1 MATIAAE
8 RWRWGA
14 LALLLAAAC
23 IRRDVP
29 LPAPPEV
36 AGPVTGGPG
45 PGLRVALAAGVTS
58 LEIGG
63 ASGLRVGDG
72 SGGLVARIAPGTVA
86 TVSLRPGKVEVRGQ
100 GPGARAEGSRL
111 IVSGDGGPVRVA
123 GRDYRGDVVL
133 VRVARGLTAINRV
146 GVEDYLLGVVIAE
159 LGVKD
164 RADMEA
170 LKAQAI
176 VSRTYAL
183 RNLGRWEAD
192 GFDLYASVND
202 QVYGGIRTES
212 PLGRMAVEATRGQV
226 ITYQGAMIDA
236 FFSSTCAGRT
246 VRGAEVFRAADRPYL
261 RSIVDAPANGAAYC
275 SISPRFN
282 WREDWKGDAL
292 RATLRRTL
300 SAAEPVTAA
309 EIDGLRNVAIR
320 ERTPDG
326 RVATLAFVLRKRTV
340 DVKGAPTIRQVLR
353 PPGGDLLRSNLFT
366 VTTQASGGRVT
377 SMVLDGHG
385 AGHGVGFCQWGAI
398 GRGRAGQTAPVII
411 AAYYAGTAI
420 TRQY

>member
-1 MATIAAE
+1 M
-8 RWRWGA
+8 
-14 LALLLAAAC
+14 LLLAAAC

-29 LPAPPEV
+29 VPAAPPEV
-36 AGPVTGGPG
+36 AGPLAGGPG
-45 PGLRVALAAGVTS
+45 PGLRVAVAAGVAT

-63 ASGLRVGDG
+63 ASGLRISDG
-72 SGGLVARIAPGTVA
+72 TGALVARIAPGTIA
-86 TVSLRPGKVEVRGQ
+86 TAVPRPGKVEVRGQ
-100 GPGARAEGSRL
+100 GPGARAEGARL

-133 VRVARGLTAINRV
+133 TRVAKGVTAINRV

-164 RADMEA
+164 PSDMEA

-202 QVYGGIRTES
+202 QVYAGIRSES
-212 PLGRMAVEATRGQV
+212 PLGRQAVEGTRGQV

-261 RSIVDAPANGAAYC
+261 RSIVDAPKGGAAYC

-282 WREDWKGDAL
+282 WREEWKGDAL

-300 SAAEPVTAA
+300 SAAAPVSAA

-340 DVKGAPTIRQVLR
+340 EVKGAPTIRQVLR

-366 VTTQASGGRVT
+366 VSTQASGGRLT

-398 GRGRAGQTAPVII
+398 GRGRAGQSAATII